1 MAEKTKFWYLKHFN
15 ILESVDGAMMEK
27 LNDLTTMSTIKSHQP
42 IYFPDEQSSSIFFLK
57 EGRVKLSRI
66 SPDGQE
72 VILDIIGPGELFG
85 ELALVDQHT
94 DRDEMALAM
103 DDVLICTMRV
113 GDLESMMKKNP
124 DLNLKITK
132 WMGLR
137 LRKIKQRIP
146 DLMFK
151 DVNERIID
159 FLISYADT
167 FGRKKGATIAIRPS
181 LSHQEIGLLTGCA
194 RQTVTTVMNKLRS
207 EDILDFDRKQMLIKD
222 YNKLKTL
229 HE

>member
-1 MAEKTKFWYLKHFN
+1 
-15 ILESVDGAMMEK
+15 
-27 LNDLTTMSTIKSHQP
+27 
-42 IYFPDEQSSSIFFLK
+42 
-57 EGRVKLSRI
+57 VKLSRI